1 MWTSLL
7 TQVNRCLNWPTWPI
21 NTTLMCSFLGAS
33 GWVGGTLGT
42 GDSSSS
48 SIIISGASSSAA
60 ACTSGPLSPPPGSSS
75 SGSASFWSHGSSVL
89 ISVSPFSRAHSAQ
102 TGKKRIDIGSLHLHS
117 WGIFRWTQVLYYL
130 YFMVKEAFSEQS
142 SSQETL
148 YRDADSWDFSI
159 SIISSANETFYKSKK
174 HQIIL

>member
-7 TQVNRCLNWPTWPI
+7 TQVSRCLNWPTWPI

-48 SIIISGASSSAA
+48 SIISGASSSDA

-102 TGKKRIDIGSLHLHS
+102 TGKKKRIYIGSLNLNS
-117 WGIFRWTQVLYYL
+117 WGIFRWTQVPYYL
-130 YFMVKEAFSEQS
+130 YFMVKEAFLEQS
-142 SSQETL
+142 LSQETF
-148 YRDADSWDFSI
+148 YRDADSRDFSI
-159 SIISSANETFYKSKK
+159 SIISSANKTFY
-174 HQIIL
+174 